1 MERRSSTARA
11 VALIGPP
18 GAGKT
23 TLLEALLFASGAIPR
38 QGETAAGTSVGDAS
52 PEARQRGQSVELNLA
67 GLEFLGDRFSL
78 VDCPGAGDFACAA
91 EPVLPAVDLAVVV
104 VDPAPDKAV
113 LAQPI
118 LTALEAKGVPHVI
131 FVNRIDQAHGPL
143 DPLIRALE
151 EICSTPVVV
160 RQLPMF
166 EGEKVTGFIDLALER
181 AYVYRRGQAPQ
192 RIDLPEESAPVEAD
206 ARFHMLEQLADYDDT
221 LLEQLLN
228 DETPS
233 PDRVFGDL
241 RAEVRQGLITP
252 VFLGSALNG
261 FGVERLLKA
270 LRHEA
275 PEAGAAAAR
284 LGIEGPA
291 AYVFGVSY
299 AGQAGKLAYAR
310 AFGAPLRE
318 GAELT
323 LPDGARSR
331 AGGLMSL
338 NGGTAK
344 KTAACEEGEIVALAK
359 VDAAAAGMVLSADGK
374 PREGPALERHAP
386 LFAMAIAP
394 KDRKDDV
401 RLSTAL
407 NKLVEEDW
415 GLSVRRDS
423 QQTLIE
429 GRGEAHLTLTLDRL
443 RRRFGLDVV
452 ASAPKVPYRET
463 IRRPATQRGRHKK
476 QTGGHGQFADVLIA
490 VKPADRGLG
499 FSFAQT
505 ITGGAVPKH
514 WIPSVE
520 QGVRDAL
527 ERGPLGFP
535 VVDVEVVL
543 TDGAFHAV
551 DSSEMA
557 FRTAGRIAMS
567 EALAHCEPVLLE
579 PVDLMAIEAPS
590 GATPRITAAISGR
603 RGQNLGFQPMTE
615 RKGWDRIEAYMPEAQ
630 CLDFI
635 VELRGLTQGLGDF
648 TCSFHHMEELG
659 GRIADQVVKSHAPEM
674 RA

>member
-52 PEARQRGQSVELNLA
+52 PEARQRGVSVELNLA
-67 GLEFLGDRFSL
+67 GLEFMGDRFSI
-78 VDCPGAGDFACAA
+78 VDCPGASDFASACD
-91 EPVLPAVDLAVVV
+91 PVLPAVDLAIVV
-104 VDPAPDKAV
+104 VDPDPHKAV

-118 LTALEAKGVPHVI
+118 LTHLEALGVPHAI

-151 EICSTPVVV
+151 EVATTPVVV
-160 RQLPMF
+160 RQLPLI

-181 AYVYRRGQAPQ
+181 AYIYRRGQEPQ
-192 RIDLPEESAPVEAD
+192 RIDLPKDSAPVEAD
-206 ARFHMLEQLADYDDT
+206 ARFHMLEQLADYDDA

-241 RAEVRQGLITP
+241 STEVRQGLITP

-275 PEAGAAAAR
+275 PDASAAAVR
-284 LGIEGPA
+284 LGIDGPS

-299 AGQAGKLAYAR
+299 AGQSGKLAYAR
-310 AFGAPLRE
+310 AFGSPLKE

-323 LPDGARSR
+323 LPDGGRSR

-338 NGGTAK
+338 LGGSPK
-344 KTAACEEGEIVALAK
+344 KTATCEEGEIVALAK

-374 PREGPALERHAP
+374 AREGPSLERHAA
-386 LFAMAIAP
+386 LFGMAIAP

-415 GLSVRRDS
+415 GLTVRRDS

-429 GRGEAHLTLTLDRL
+429 GRGESHLNLTLDRL

-452 ASAPKVPYRET
+452 HST
-463 IRRPATQRGRHKK
+463 
-476 QTGGHGQFADVLIA
+476 
-490 VKPADRGLG
+490 
-499 FSFAQT
+499 
-505 ITGGAVPKH
+505 
-514 WIPSVE
+514 
-520 QGVRDAL
+520 
-527 ERGPLGFP
+527 
-535 VVDVEVVL
+535 
-543 TDGAFHAV
+543 
-551 DSSEMA
+551 
-557 FRTAGRIAMS
+557 
-567 EALAHCEPVLLE
+567 
-579 PVDLMAIEAPS
+579 
-590 GATPRITAAISGR
+590 
-603 RGQNLGFQPMTE
+603 
-615 RKGWDRIEAYMPEAQ
+615 
-630 CLDFI
+630 
-635 VELRGLTQGLGDF
+635 
-648 TCSFHHMEELG
+648 
-659 GRIADQVVKSHAPEM
+659 
-674 RA
+674 

>member
-23 TLLEALLFASGAIPR
+23 TLLEALLHASGAIPR
-38 QGETAAGTSVGDAS
+38 QGETASGTSVGDAS
-52 PEARQRGQSVELNLA
+52 AEARQRGVSVELNLA
-67 GLEFLGDRFSL
+67 GLEFLGDRFSI
-78 VDCPGAGDFACAA
+78 VDCPGASDFASAA
-91 EPVLPAVDLAVVV
+91 EPVLPAVDLAIVV
-104 VDPAPDKAV
+104 VDPDPGKAV

-118 LTALEAKGVPHVI
+118 LTNLEALGVPHAI

-151 EICSTPVVV
+151 EVCSTPVVV
-160 RQLPMF
+160 RQLPLL

-192 RIDLPEESAPVEAD
+192 RIDLPEASAPVEAD
-206 ARFHMLEQLADYDDT
+206 ARFHMLEQLADYDDA

-241 RAEVRQGLITP
+241 CAEVRQGLITP

-275 PEAGAAAAR
+275 PDARAAAER
-284 LGIEGPA
+284 LGLDGPS

-299 AGQAGKLAYAR
+299 AGQSGKLAYAR
-310 AFGAPLRE
+310 AFGAPLKE

-323 LPDGARSR
+323 LPDGARNR
-331 AGGLMSL
+331 AGGLLSL
-338 NGGTAK
+338 MGGAQK
-344 KTAACEEGEIVALAK
+344 KVATCEEGEIVALAK

-374 PREGPALERHAP
+374 PREGPPLERHPP
-386 LFAMAIAP
+386 LFGMAIAP

-415 GLSVRRDS
+415 GLTVRRDS

-429 GRGEAHLTLTLDRL
+429 GRGESHLNLTLDRL
-443 RRRFGLDVV
+443 RRRFGLEVV
-452 ASAPKVPYRET
+452 HATPKVPYRET
-463 IRRPATQRGRHKK
+463 IRRTATQRGRHKK

-490 VKPADRGLG
+490 VKPAERGLG
-499 FSFAQT
+499 FTFAQT
-505 ITGGAVPKH
+505 ITGGAVPKQ

-520 QGVRDAL
+520 QGVREAL

-543 TDGAFHAV
+543 TDGAFHSV

-567 EALAHCEPVLLE
+567 EALSHCEPILLE
-579 PVDLMAIEAPS
+579 PVDHMAIEAPS

-615 RKGWDRIEAYMPEAQ
+615 RRGWDRIEAYMPEAQ
-630 CLDFI
+630 CQDFI

-648 TCSFHHMEELG
+648 TCAFHHMEELA
-659 GRIADQVVKSHAPEM
+659 GRIADQVVKSSHAGH
-674 RA
+674 

>member
-1 MERRSSTARA
+1 
-11 VALIGPP
+11 V
-18 GAGKT
+18 
-23 TLLEALLFASGAIPR
+23 
-38 QGETAAGTSVGDAS
+38 
-52 PEARQRGQSVELNLA
+52 SVELNLA
-67 GLEFLGDRFSL
+67 GLDYLGDRFSI
-78 VDCPGAGDFACAA
+78 VDCPGASDFSSAA
-91 EPVLPAVDLAVVV
+91 EPVLPAVDMAIVVI
-104 VDPAPDKAV
+104 DPDPGKAV

-118 LTALEAKGVPHVI
+118 LRNLEVLGVPHAI

-143 DPLIRALE
+143 DPLFRALE
-151 EICSTPVVV
+151 EVATTPVVV

-181 AYVYRRGQAPQ
+181 AYVYRRGQEPQ
-192 RIDLPEESAPVEAD
+192 RIDLPLDSAPAEAD
-206 ARFHMLEQLADYDDT
+206 ARFHMLEQLADFDDA

-241 RAEVRQGLITP
+241 SAEVRQGLITP

-275 PEAGAAAAR
+275 PAADAAAAR
-284 LGIEGPA
+284 LGLDGPS

-299 AGQAGKLAYAR
+299 AGQSGKLAYAR
-310 AFGAPLRE
+310 ALGAPLKE

-323 LPDGARSR
+323 LPDGGRSR

-338 NGGTAK
+338 LGGSPK
-344 KTAACEEGEIVALAK
+344 KAAACEQGEIVALAK

-374 PREGPALERHAP
+374 PHEGPPLERHPP

-415 GLSVRRDS
+415 GLTVRRDA

-429 GRGEAHLTLTLDRL
+429 GRGESHLNLTLDRL

-452 ASAPKVPYRET
+452 HSTPKVPYRET
-463 IRRPATQRGRHKK
+463 IRRQVTQRGRHKK

-490 VKPADRGLG
+490 IRPAERGLG
-499 FSFAQT
+499 FTFAQK
-505 ITGGAVPKH
+505 ITGGAVPKQ

-520 QGVRDAL
+520 QGVRDAM

-543 TDGAFHAV
+543 TDGGFHSV

-557 FRTAGRIAMS
+557 FRIAGRLAMS
-567 EALAHCEPVLLE
+567 EALAHCEPILLE
-579 PVDLMAIEAPS
+579 PIDILAIEAPS

-603 RGQNLGFQPMTE
+603 RGQNLGFAPMTE

-630 CLDFI
+630 CQDFI

-648 TCSFHHMEELG
+648 ICSFHHMEELS
-659 GRIADQVVKSHAPEM
+659 GRVADQVVKSAHAEH
-674 RA
+674 

>member
-52 PEARQRGQSVELNLA
+52 PEARQRGVSVELNLA
-67 GLEFLGDRFSL
+67 GLDYLGDRFSI
-78 VDCPGAGDFACAA
+78 VDCPGASDFSSAC
-91 EPVLPAVDLAVVV
+91 EPVLSAVDLAIVV
-104 VDPAPDKAV
+104 VDPDPAKAV

-118 LTALEAKGVPHVI
+118 LRNLEVLGVPHAI

-151 EICSTPVVV
+151 EVATTPVVV
-160 RQLPMF
+160 RQLPLLD
-166 EGEKVTGFIDLALER
+166 GEKVTGFIDLALER
-181 AYVYRRGQAPQ
+181 AYIYRRGQEGE
-192 RIDLPEESAPVEAD
+192 RIDLPEASAPQEAD
-206 ARFHMLEQLADYDDT
+206 ARFHMLEQLADFDDA

-241 RAEVRQGLITP
+241 SAEVRQGLITP

-275 PEAGAAAAR
+275 PGAEAAAAR
-284 LGIEGPA
+284 LGLDGPS

-299 AGQAGKLAYAR
+299 AGQSGKLAYAR
-310 AFGAPLRE
+310 AFGSPLKE

-323 LPDGARSR
+323 LPDGGRSR

-338 NGGTAK
+338 LGGSQK
-344 KTAACEEGEIVALAK
+344 KTAAAEEGEIVAIAK
-359 VDAAAAGMVLSADGK
+359 VDAAFAGMVLSANGK
-374 PREGPALERHAP
+374 PHEGPILERHPP

-407 NKLVEEDW
+407 SKLVEEDW
-415 GLSVRRDS
+415 GLTVRRDA

-429 GRGEAHLTLTLDRL
+429 GRGESHLNLTLDRL

-452 ASAPKVPYRET
+452 HSAPKVPYRET
-463 IRRPATQRGRHKK
+463 IRRTVTQRGRHKK

-490 VKPADRGLG
+490 IKPAERGIG

-505 ITGGAVPKH
+505 ITGGAVPKQ

-520 QGVRDAL
+520 QGVRDAM

-543 TDGAFHAV
+543 TDGGFHAV

-557 FRTAGRIAMS
+557 FRIAGRLAMS
-567 EALAHCEPVLLE
+567 EALAHCDPILLE

-603 RGQNLGFQPMTE
+603 RGQNLGFAPMTD

-630 CLDFI
+630 CQDFI

-648 TCSFHHMEELG
+648 TCSFHHMDELS
-659 GRIADQVVKSHAPEM
+659 GRVADQVVKSNHPEH
-674 RA
+674 